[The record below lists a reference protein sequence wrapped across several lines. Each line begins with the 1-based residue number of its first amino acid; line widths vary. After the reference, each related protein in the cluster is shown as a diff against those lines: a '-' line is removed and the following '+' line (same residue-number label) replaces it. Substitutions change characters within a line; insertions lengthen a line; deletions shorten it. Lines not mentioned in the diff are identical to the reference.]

1 MHIDMFVISTS
12 KTFTPLQSCSSMQK
26 KKGCSFNFALRN
38 NLQKGLKGKFMKVFS
53 I

>member
-12 KTFTPLQSCSSMQK
+12 KNLYSTAILQFYAE

-38 NLQKGLKGKFMKVFS
+38 NLQKGLKGKFMKEFS